1 MNGYVAD
8 IGKITLD
15 NTNFRTVLY
24 TAKNCQL
31 VVMHL
36 KPGEDIGE
44 EVHQLDQFIRIEA
57 GTGQAILDGATHA
70 IAAEYAIIIPAGTKH
85 NIINTSTAEPMKLY
99 TLYAPPEH
107 RYDIVHVTKAD
118 AVADTSDHFD
128 GTTTE

>member
-36 KPGEDIGE
+36 NPGEDIGE

-57 GTGQAILDGATHA
+57 GTGQAILDGVTHA

-85 NIINTSTAEPMKLY
+85 NIINTSTAEPMKIY
-99 TLYAPPEH
+99 SLYAPPNH
-107 RYDIVHVTKAD
+107 RHDVVHTTKAQ
-118 AVADTSDHFD
+118 AEADDEHFD